1 MPHAAFTAA
10 APAERAA
17 SLPLPPATA
26 KLRGD
31 LNLRLAP
38 APPPVPI
45 ASHTGESPP
54 ARELA
59 ADAAGLRAPTYC
71 PPQGAPTPGPTA
83 PFKPSGIDPL
93 NREPEAKLGPTV
105 QFRPSRTDPS
115 NREPTAK
122 TGVTALF
129 KPSQIDLSNREPG
142 AFPDPDQYIASMNPL
157 TSANPTDAPHT
168 RSQRRRQGIF
178 AADERG

>member
-1 MPHAAFTAA
+1 
-10 APAERAA
+10 
-17 SLPLPPATA
+17 
-26 KLRGD
+26 
-31 LNLRLAP
+31 
-38 APPPVPI
+38 
-45 ASHTGESPP
+45 
-54 ARELA
+54 
-59 ADAAGLRAPTYC
+59 
-71 PPQGAPTPGPTA
+71 
-83 PFKPSGIDPL
+83 L